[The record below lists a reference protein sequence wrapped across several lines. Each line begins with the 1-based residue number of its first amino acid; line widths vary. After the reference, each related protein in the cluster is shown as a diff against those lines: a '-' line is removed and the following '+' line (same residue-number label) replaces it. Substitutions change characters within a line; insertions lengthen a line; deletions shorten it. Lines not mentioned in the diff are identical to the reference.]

1 MAMTMPLA
9 PSDMFPEP
17 LHQIQLVADRTCGTF
32 PIVLLVMAY
41 LRNVWLPIS
50 SKVSVSGSPVR
61 TNNIVESF
69 NNTLAQRFQTTRP
82 NLWIFLDNLL
92 KQIKDETTDYE
103 RLLKN
108 LKVTRIRTRANR
120 ERIANIKLFQDNLV
134 SGIPPIGQFL
144 KMFNKDY
151 GPHHYVYKSSD
162 SGAYN
167 GTCFSGTFSTDR
179 LLEYTTNG
187 DLCTR
192 YVKVKSTTVSDMD
205 ETALLQVIEGY
216 WSI

>member
-1 MAMTMPLA
+1 MT
-9 PSDMFPEP
+9 
-17 LHQIQLVADRTCGTF
+17 TGTT
-32 PIVLLVMAY
+32 P
-41 LRNVWLPIS
+41 PIS
-50 SKVSVSGSPVR
+50 SKVSVYGSPVR
-61 TNNIVESF
+61 TNNIIESF

-92 KQIKDETTDYE
+92 KQIKDETTDYK

-120 ERIANIKLFQDNLV
+120 ERNANIKLFQDNLG
-134 SGIPPIGQFL
+134 SGILPIEQFL

-151 GPHHYVYKSSD
+151 EQQHYDDNVLSSD
-162 SGAYN
+162 CDESDAYN
-167 GTCFSGTFSTDR
+167 GTRLNGTFSTEDR

-192 YVKVKSTTVSDMD
+192 YVQVESTTV
-205 ETALLQVIEGY
+205 
-216 WSI
+216 